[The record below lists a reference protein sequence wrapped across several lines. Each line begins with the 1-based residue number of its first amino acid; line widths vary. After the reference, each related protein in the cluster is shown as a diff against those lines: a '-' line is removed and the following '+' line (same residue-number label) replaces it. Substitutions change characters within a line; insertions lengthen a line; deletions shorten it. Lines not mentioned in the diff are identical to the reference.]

1 MVCLEQTAEART
13 KEDSSCRARCP
24 DVETPLKTE
33 TQLQELLLEVELTSL
48 NVEAGCH
55 VAMPGTKPR
64 SHVDP
69 NHLISG

>member
-1 MVCLEQTAEART
+1 MVCLEQMAEART

-24 DVETPLKTE
+24 NVETPLKTE

-48 NVEAGCH
+48 NAEGGCH
-55 VAMPGTKPR
+55 AAMPGTKPR